1 MISKCVQQKLSPT
14 SSPFSLSSLAF
25 FLSFLLTFSYL
36 SSSFFQGVPGFPGFP
51 GEKGEMGVAGRF
63 GTLGAIGPTG
73 PKGREGLQGSRGLC
87 RPPNNMQIHTTSS
100 GTNL

>member
-1 MISKCVQQKLSPT
+1 RGLTYTEGHSQVCVEV
-14 SSPFSLSSLAF
+14 SLDIDLGSACAR
-25 FLSFLLTFSYL
+25 LTQDQL
-36 SSSFFQGVPGFPGFP
+36 PGFPGFP

-87 RPPNNMQIHTTSS
+87 RPPNNNHCAVHENPH
-100 GTNL
+100 NLLRN

>member
-1 MISKCVQQKLSPT
+1 FRGLTYTEGHSQVCVEV
-14 SSPFSLSSLAF
+14 SLDIDLGS
-25 FLSFLLTFSYL
+25 
-36 SSSFFQGVPGFPGFP
+36 GVPGFPGFP